1 MPALTIAAFTVL
13 ALFIVTF
20 VLIISLHLLLSSS
33 QHTAVPKLRRRGA
46 PTHVLIVLGSGGHTA
61 EMLSMLRRM
70 PLDPNTHTFRTYVV
84 TSRDSFS
91 ASKAAAFEA
100 TLHAQYKDSKQTQNQ
115 DYEIIT
121 VPRARRVHQSYLT
134 APFSTIQCF
143 WACLQVLRGRHADQ
157 QRSKRNAKS
166 PYPDLILTNGPA
178 TALKTSQT
186 SKDNSATTSPL
197 RTVFIESW
205 ARVTTLSLS
214 GKILLPFV
222 DRFLVQ
228 WPNLEGKQAWR
239 GMRKAEYVGTIID

>member
-1 MPALTIAAFTVL
+1 M
-13 ALFIVTF
+13 
-20 VLIISLHLLLSSS
+20 
-33 QHTAVPKLRRRGA
+33 
-46 PTHVLIVLGSGGHTA
+46 LIVLGSGGHTA

-70 PLDPNTHTFRTYVV
+70 PLDPYTYTFRTYIV
-84 TSRDSFS
+84 TSGDSFS
-91 ASKAAAFEA
+91 ASKAVEFEVI
-100 TLHAQYKDSKQTQNQ
+100 LHAHYKDSKHTEHQ

-143 WACLQVLRGRHADQ
+143 WACLQVLRGRHSD
-157 QRSKRNAKS
+157 QRSNKRNAT
-166 PYPDLILTNGPA
+166 PQYPDIILTNGPA
-178 TALKTSQT
+178 TAVCVVLGAKVLRFWIALSALLLFKSGQT
-186 SKDNSATTSPL
+186 HKDNSAAASPL

-228 WPNLEGKQAWR
+228 WPNLEGKQAWK
-239 GMRKAEYVGTIID
+239 GMRKAEFVGTIID

>member
-1 MPALTIAAFTVL
+1 MTTNLDIGQRSAMPALTVAAFAVL
-13 ALFIVTF
+13 SLFF
-20 VLIISLHLLLSSS
+20 VAFALIISLHLILSSS
-33 QHTAVPKLRRRGA
+33 QHSAVPKLRHRGT

-70 PLDPNTHTFRTYVV
+70 PLDPNTYTFRTYIV
-84 TSRDSFS
+84 TSGDSFS
-91 ASKAAAFEA
+91 ASKAVEFEVI
-100 TLHAQYKDSKQTQNQ
+100 LHAHYKDSKHTEHQ

-143 WACLQVLRGRHADQ
+143 WACLQVLRGRHSD
-157 QRSKRNAKS
+157 QRSNKRNAT
-166 PYPDLILTNGPA
+166 PQYPDIILTNGPA
-178 TALKTSQT
+178 TASGQT
-186 SKDNSATTSPL
+186 HKDNSAAASPL

-228 WPNLEGKQAWR
+228 WPNLE
-239 GMRKAEYVGTIID
+239 